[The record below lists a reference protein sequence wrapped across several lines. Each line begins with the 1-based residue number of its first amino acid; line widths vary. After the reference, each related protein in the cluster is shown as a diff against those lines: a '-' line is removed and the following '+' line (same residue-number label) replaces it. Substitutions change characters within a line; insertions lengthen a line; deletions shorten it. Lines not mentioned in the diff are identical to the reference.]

1 MPRTIAVALTA
12 ALILGVTGL
21 PADAGKGKKKKKK
34 KIKRVMELSYT
45 EPAYGTAG
53 LGLCFQG
60 SSCLFYGPPAPKE
73 KFFSVEIEDSL
84 GQDVYA
90 SVIQDTNEDGS
101 YLATDDLTVHICGA
115 TEEPIEIEP
124 KKEVTVWV
132 WQGPGLDPPCP
143 GLASSG
149 TATATFSNRS

>member
-1 MPRTIAVALTA
+1 MPRTIAVSLTA
-12 ALILGVTGL
+12 ALILGAVAL
-21 PADAGKGKKKKKK
+21 PADAGKKRKKKR
-34 KIKRVMELSYT
+34 IKRVMELSYT

-53 LGLCFQG
+53 IGLCFQG

-84 GQDVYA
+84 GQAVNA
-90 SVIQDTNEDGS
+90 SVIQDTNEDGN

-124 KKEVTVWV
+124 KKEVAVWV
-132 WQGPGLDPPCP
+132 WQGPGVNPPCP
-143 GLASSG
+143 GGASSG
-149 TATATFSNRS
+149 TATATFSNRL